1 MNWSSIFIAD
11 FEQEITDISKMK
23 RFEKNVNDFQTLFA
37 KRSIIDVLQGSE
49 YAIDWKSCRP
59 EELWPFLEFSTEN
72 LFPFHFI
79 LLPYNVRSN
88 T

>member
-1 MNWSSIFIAD
+1 MNWSSIFITD
-11 FEQEITDISKMK
+11 FEQEITDRSKMK
-23 RFEKNVNDFQTLFA
+23 RFVKNVNDFQTLFA

-49 YAIDWKSCRP
+49 YAIDWKSRRP
-59 EELWPFLEFSTEN
+59 EEQWPFLEFSTEN

-79 LLPYNVRSN
+79 LLPYHVRSN

>member
-1 MNWSSIFIAD
+1 MNWSSIFITD
-11 FEQEITDISKMK
+11 FEQEITDRSKMK
-23 RFEKNVNDFQTLFA
+23 RFVKNVNDFQTLFA

-49 YAIDWKSCRP
+49 YAIDWKSCRT
-59 EELWPFLEFSTEN
+59 EEQWPFLELSTEN

-79 LLPYNVRSN
+79 LLPYHVRSN